1 MERWRLPFI
10 AAAIMAALGLARG
23 GSGDAPVPV
32 QVQVVSASA
41 PTLASPGWSRARLS
55 LVPDRIDLTDIPAAF
70 AAPALPPI
78 EPPVPEV
85 AIASPAATTPIPVA
99 AAIVPAV
106 AIEPIVDTA
115 AARRELASKASR
127 WVARW
132 EGRRHRAYT
141 DLRGN
146 RAVGIGSNL
155 DNGDGRARLAAVRAD
170 FDAVRGGDS
179 ALTDRQIDRLFA
191 MDLERALASA
201 ERLVPDL
208 YEHPLAVRLLVLDLV
223 YTAGPTG
230 FSRFSATRVALST
243 RDYATLVTSLPRTR
257 WYRQTGQRAKAHVAS
272 LRAMVDA
279 AR

>member
-1 MERWRLPFI
+1 MQRWRLPFL

-23 GSGDAPVPV
+23 GRGDAVVPERV
-32 QVQVVSASA
+32 APASL
-41 PTLASPGWSRARLS
+41 PTLAPPGWARAQRS
-55 LVPDRIDLTDIPAAF
+55 LVPDRIDLTDVPAAF
-70 AAPALPPI
+70 SAPAVPI
-78 EPPVPEV
+78 
-85 AIASPAATTPIPVA
+85 AIDQTEPAAAALVVLPIAPTVVPSVVVAPMAETT
-99 AAIVPAV
+99 
-106 AIEPIVDTA
+106 DSTA
-115 AARRELASKASR
+115 QRRELTTQAAR

-170 FDAVRGGDS
+170 YDNVRGG
-179 ALTDRQIDRLFA
+179 AGTLTDRQIDRLFA

-201 ERLVPDL
+201 ERLAPDL
-208 YEHPLAVRLLVLDLV
+208 YDHPTAVRLLVIDLV

-230 FSRFSATRVALST
+230 FSRFSATREALAT
-243 RDYATLVTSLPRTR
+243 GDYATLIATLPRTR
-257 WYRQTGQRAKAHVAS
+257 WFRQTGQRAKAHVAS
-272 LRAMVDA
+272 LRAMLDG